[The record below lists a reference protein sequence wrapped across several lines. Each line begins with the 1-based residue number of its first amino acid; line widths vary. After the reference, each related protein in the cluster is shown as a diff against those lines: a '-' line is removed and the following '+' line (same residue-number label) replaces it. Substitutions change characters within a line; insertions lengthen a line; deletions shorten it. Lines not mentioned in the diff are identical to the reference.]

1 MLPLPARFALLALAL
16 LGGAC
21 RTAPDKRVL
30 QYLNQD
36 GFGHKYVGNAE
47 EEDYVTIG
55 DSVTYIDEANR
66 ITGSEV
72 IAVDGTILV
81 SEVGLVAVAGYT
93 RSEIEAL
100 LTQKLGA
107 YYERVDV
114 TVRIGTRGK
123 QYYVFGE
130 VGGPGARPFSGDLT
144 IFEAVMSAGPKE
156 HSANLGRVKL
166 IRADPIDPFVMTVN
180 VGDLLRT
187 GDSTFNVRVQER
199 DIIVV
204 PPTMIAQLGYFISDL
219 VFPFVEVFSTIFQ
232 GLFSVANFWNYS
244 NFYNSPFD

>member
-1 MLPLPARFALLALAL
+1 LLALAL
-16 LGGAC
+16 IGGAC

-36 GFGHKYVGNAE
+36 GFGHRYVGNAE

-55 DSVTYIDEANR
+55 DTVSFVDEVNR
-66 ITGSEV
+66 IAETAT

-81 SEVGLVAVAGYT
+81 KDVGPIAVAGYT

-107 YYERVDV
+107 YYERTDI
-114 TVRIGTRGK
+114 TVRIGAKGK

-130 VGGPGARPFSGDLT
+130 VGGAGPRAFTGDLT
-144 IFEAVMSAGPKE
+144 IFEAVMLSGPNQ

-166 IRADPIDPFVMTVN
+166 IRPDPVDPFVMTVN
-180 VGDLLRT
+180 VGDMLRT

-204 PPTMIAQLGYFISDL
+204 PPTMIAQLGYFLSDL
-219 VFPFVEVFSTIFQ
+219 VFPLTQVFQTVFQ
-232 GLFSVANFWNYS
+232 GLFAVATFSNYS
-244 NFYNSPFD
+244 QFYNSPFN